1 MRVRMQRYFNDKI
14 ENNVA
19 TLNKEDS
26 YHIKK
31 VMRMKLGEK
40 IEIVSNKVCYI
51 AEITSLD
58 TDNVQAKIMEKQE
71 ENPEINIKVSLVQ
84 SLVKEQKMD
93 FIIQKAT
100 ELGIS
105 EIIPYEATRS
115 IIKRNGKE
123 DKKIDRWQKI
133 VKEAS
138 EQSKR
143 VTIPKVMP
151 ILSLD
156 ELIRLD
162 NYDVKILCTVR
173 ENSKNIKNILSNVKT
188 NDTMLI
194 VVGPEGG
201 FTEQE
206 EEKMIENG
214 FITVSLGNTV
224 LRTETVAL
232 FLMSVIRYHDMR

>member
-1 MRVRMQRYFNDKI
+1 MQRYFNNKI
-14 ENNVA
+14 EDNIV

-40 IEIVSNKVCYI
+40 IEIVSNDVCYI
-51 AEITSLD
+51 AEIVDLEYEEIK
-58 TDNVQAKIMEKQE
+58 AKIIKTVAD
-71 ENPEINIKVSLVQ
+71 NPELNINVTIVQ

-100 ELGIS
+100 ELGVN

-115 IIKRNGKE
+115 VVKVNGNQT
-123 DKKIDRWQKI
+123 KKIDRWQKI
-133 VKEAS
+133 AKEAS

-143 VTIPKVMP
+143 IKIPK
-151 ILSLD
+151 INQIITIN
-156 ELIRLD
+156 ELIKLD
-162 NYDVKILCTVR
+162 NYNVKILCTVG
-173 ENSKNIKNILSNVKT
+173 ENVKNIKNILSNIKT

-201 FTEQE
+201 FTKQE
-206 EEKMIENG
+206 EEQMIKNG
-214 FITVSLGNTV
+214 FITVSLGDTV

-232 FLMSVIRYHDMR
+232 FLMSAIRYHNMR

>member
-1 MRVRMQRYFNDKI
+1 MQRYFSNSNDKI
-14 ENNVA
+14 VV
-19 TLNKEDS
+19 LGKEDS

-31 VMRMKLGEK
+31 VMRMKLDDS
-40 IEIVSNKVCYI
+40 IELVCNGVCYI
-51 AEITSLD
+51 AKIIDINSELVRVEI
-58 TDNVQAKIMEKQE
+58 IEEKD
-71 ENPEINIKVSLVQ
+71 ENPELGIKVTLVQ

-100 ELGIS
+100 ELGVS
-105 EIIPYEATRS
+105 EIIPYEASRS
-115 IIKRNGKE
+115 VVKRNGKE
-123 DKKIDRWQKI
+123 DKKIVRWQTI
-133 VKEAS
+133 AKEAS

-143 VTIPKVMP
+143 LVIPKINS
-151 ILSLD
+151 ILSLN
-156 ELIRLD
+156 ELVNLD

-173 ENSKNIKNILSNVKT
+173 ENSKNIKNVLSNIKT
-188 NDTMLI
+188 SDTMLV

-206 EEKMIENG
+206 EDLMIENG

-232 FLMSVIRYHDMR
+232 FLMSVIHYHDMR

>member
-1 MRVRMQRYFNDKI
+1 MQRYFNDKI
-14 ENNVA
+14 DNNIV
-19 TLNKEDS
+19 TLNQDDS

-40 IEIVSNKVCYI
+40 IEVVSNKICYI

-58 TDNVQAKIMEKQE
+58 TDNVHARIIEKKE
-71 ENPEINIKVSLVQ
+71 ENPEMNIKVSLVQ

-100 ELGIS
+100 ELGVS

-115 IIKRNGKE
+115 IIKTNGKE

-133 VKEAS
+133 AKEAS

-143 VTIPKVMP
+143 VEIPKIKP

-156 ELIRLD
+156 ELIQLD

-214 FITVSLGNTV
+214 FVTVSLGNTV

-232 FLMSVIRYHDMR
+232 FVMSVIHYHDMR

>member
-1 MRVRMQRYFNDKI
+1 MQRYFNDKI
-14 ENNVA
+14 DNNMV
-19 TLNKEDS
+19 TLNQDDS

-31 VMRMKLGEK
+31 VMRMKLGEQ
-40 IEIVSNKVCYI
+40 IEVVSNKICYI

-58 TDNVQAKIMEKQE
+58 TDNVQAKIIEKKE
-71 ENPEINIKVSLVQ
+71 ENPEMGIKVSLVQ

-100 ELGIS
+100 ELGVG

-115 IIKRNGKE
+115 IIKKNGKE

-133 VKEAS
+133 AKEAS

-143 VTIPKVMP
+143 VEIPKIMP
-151 ILSLD
+151 ILSLN
-156 ELIRLD
+156 ELIQLD

-214 FITVSLGNTV
+214 FITVSLGSTV

>member
-1 MRVRMQRYFNDKI
+1 MQRYFNDKI
-14 ENNVA
+14 DNNMV
-19 TLNKEDS
+19 TLNQDDS

-40 IEIVSNKVCYI
+40 IEVVSNKICYI

-58 TDNVQAKIMEKQE
+58 TDNVHARIIEKKE
-71 ENPEINIKVSLVQ
+71 ENPEMNIKVSLVQ

-100 ELGIS
+100 ELGVS

-115 IIKRNGKE
+115 IIKTNGKE

-133 VKEAS
+133 AKEAS

-143 VTIPKVMP
+143 VEIPKIKP

-156 ELIRLD
+156 ELIQLD

-173 ENSKNIKNILSNVKT
+173 ENSKNIKNVLSNVKT

-214 FITVSLGNTV
+214 FVTVSLGNTV

-232 FLMSVIRYHDMR
+232 FVMSVIHYHDMR